1 MRTFQKLVAALK
13 RLPGVGPKQAERL
26 ALHLLRAPEFE
37 TSNLIAALREA
48 KASLRPCEQ
57 CCDFCEGRVCRLC
70 ADPARDRSV
79 ICVVEEPQ
87 DVAALERTR
96 SYRGLYHVLHGSLS
110 PLEGV
115 GPDLLRIKE
124 LLKRLAGTAPAGQPG
139 LPSPTPTDALFEGRS
154 ATPVAEV
161 ILATDPDTEGEATA
175 LYLSQ
180 LIKPLGVKTS
190 RIAHGVPLGG
200 DLDYID
206 ERTLAHALSGRRA
219 FS

>member
-1 MRTFQKLVAALK
+1 VRTFQKLVAALK

-26 ALHLLRAPEFE
+26 SLHLLRAPQFE
-37 TSNLIAALREA
+37 TENLISALREA

-57 CCDFCEGRVCRLC
+57 CCDFTEGALCRVCG
-70 ADPARDRSV
+70 DPGRDRTL

-115 GPDLLRIKE
+115 GPDMLRIKE
-124 LLKRLAGTAPAGQPG
+124 LLKRLGG
-139 LPSPTPTDALFEGRS
+139 
-154 ATPVAEV
+154 VVEV

-180 LIKPLGVKTS
+180 LITPLGVKTS